1 MINLGQKLLKEAQR
15 VIPGGNQLL
24 SKRSEMF
31 LPNQWPSYYKF
42 SRGCVVS
49 DLNKK
54 KYFDFAGMGVT
65 SCILGYA
72 DRDINRA
79 IQKGLRNGAMSTLNS
94 PQEVELAK
102 KLIKIHKW
110 SDMVRFS
117 KSGGEACLIAI
128 RIARAFSKKEKIA
141 FCGYH
146 GWHDWYM
153 ASNLSNKKNLDEQLL
168 PGLGNK
174 GISKSFKNSIFSFN
188 YNDIDSLEKIFKKN
202 KNQIGIVIMEP
213 MRFNYPKNN
222 FLKKVKNLAKKNGA
236 VLIFDEI
243 TTGFHE
249 NLGGLHLKF
258 KVDPDMAIFGK
269 ALGNGHPISA
279 VIGKRKI
286 MDFAQKTFISS
297 TMWTESIG
305 FIAGITALNKMKKLN
320 VQKNLVKYGKKIKT
334 GWAKVA
340 RKNGIKISINGLN
353 SLPVFRF
360 EYQNKKEISTYFTQ
374 EMLKL
379 GFLAKEAIAITNVYD
394 DKIINKYLRCVDKV
408 FNKIKKIQSK
418 KEKFPLKGPLKHSTL
433 RKISY

>member
-222 FLKKVKNLAKKNGA
+222 FLKKVKNLAKK
-236 VLIFDEI
+236 
-243 TTGFHE
+243 
-249 NLGGLHLKF
+249 
-258 KVDPDMAIFGK
+258 
-269 ALGNGHPISA
+269 
-279 VIGKRKI
+279 KR
-286 MDFAQKTFISS
+286 SS
-297 TMWTESIG
+297 TYI
-305 FIAGITALNKMKKLN
+305 
-320 VQKNLVKYGKKIKT
+320 
-334 GWAKVA
+334 
-340 RKNGIKISINGLN
+340 
-353 SLPVFRF
+353 
-360 EYQNKKEISTYFTQ
+360 
-374 EMLKL
+374 
-379 GFLAKEAIAITNVYD
+379 
-394 DKIINKYLRCVDKV
+394 
-408 FNKIKKIQSK
+408 
-418 KEKFPLKGPLKHSTL
+418 
-433 RKISY
+433 